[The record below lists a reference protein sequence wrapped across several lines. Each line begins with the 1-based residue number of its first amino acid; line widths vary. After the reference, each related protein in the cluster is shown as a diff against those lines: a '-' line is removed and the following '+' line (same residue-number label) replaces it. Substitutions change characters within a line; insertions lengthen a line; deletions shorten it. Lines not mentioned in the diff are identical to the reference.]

1 MGPTLIREIGYDA
14 RSDFVSSHVFFTLAS
29 FTFHASGARPAA
41 CRGETMITVR
51 PCWFTTDAFAHW
63 LRWYRF
69 CRIFYVSVVGATVA
83 FALVL
88 YSLSSKT
95 FLLFDRYFAVRI
107 VAQSQGRDVK
117 RNIFDCL
124 VVDGSGRRASL

>member
-1 MGPTLIREIGYDA
+1 
-14 RSDFVSSHVFFTLAS
+14 
-29 FTFHASGARPAA
+29 
-41 CRGETMITVR
+41 MITVR

-69 CRIFYVSVVGATVA
+69 WRIFDVSVVGATVA

-95 FLLFDRYFAVRI
+95 LLLFDRYFAVRI
-107 VAQSQGRDVK
+107 VAQSH
-117 RNIFDCL
+117 
-124 VVDGSGRRASL
+124 GSRCQTQHF